1 MENIATTQQ
10 STLDNEQY
18 IALLYTMAKSKSAK
32 RGGSGA
38 AEHAINVFGGMNEQH
53 AQEGSNVIATKVGGA
68 GAAEHA
74 IAVFGNMNEQHA
86 QEGSNVI
93 ATKVGGK
100 SQGGKQQQLEELQ
113 QKLDQAL
120 QQQLQ
125 EQLQQQDGMIGGQQ
139 QQQQEQEQKDKQLQ
153 KLQQLQQLLQQRGG
167 KLNKQQ
173 IQKLDKQLEKQ
184 GGEGILSTIAIPA
197 VLLYANHRYG
207 KRSSNKLTRKGKRL
221 TKNLRRSARK

>member
-1 MENIATTQQ
+1 
-10 STLDNEQY
+10 
-18 IALLYTMAKSKSAK
+18 MAKSKSVK

-38 AEHAINVFGGMNEQH
+38 AD
-53 AQEGSNVIATKVGGA
+53 
-68 GAAEHA
+68 HA

-93 ATKVGGK
+93 ATKVGGAGAADHAIAVFGGMNEQHAQEGSNVIATK
-100 SQGGKQQQLEELQ
+100 VGGQSEGGKQQQLADLQ
-113 QKLDQAL
+113 QKIYQTL
-120 QQQLQ
+120 QQHLQ
-125 EQLQQQDGMIGGQQ
+125 AEAQDFMSGGQQ
-139 QQQQEQEQKDKQLQ
+139 QQQPQQLQ

-173 IQKLDKQLEKQ
+173 IHKLDKQLDKQ
-184 GGEGILSTIAIPA
+184 GGEGILSTITVPA

>member
-1 MENIATTQQ
+1 
-10 STLDNEQY
+10 
-18 IALLYTMAKSKSAK
+18 MAKSKSTK

-38 AEHAINVFGGMNEQH
+38 AEHAIAVFGNMNDQH

-68 GAAEHA
+68 GAADHA

-93 ATKVGGK
+93 ATKIGGK
-100 SQGGKQQQLEELQ
+100 SQGGKQQQLQQLQ
-113 QKLDQAL
+113 QKLNQVLA
-120 QQQLQ
+120 QKEQ
-125 EQLQQQDGMIGGQQ
+125 EQQENIVGGQQ
-139 QQQQEQEQKDKQLQ
+139 QQDGGEQKQLE

-173 IQKLDKQLEKQ
+173 IVKLDKQLEKQ
-184 GGEGILSTIAIPA
+184 GGEGILSTIAVPA

-207 KRSSNKLTRKGKRL
+207 KRSFNKLTRKGKRL

>member
-1 MENIATTQQ
+1 
-10 STLDNEQY
+10 
-18 IALLYTMAKSKSAK
+18 MAKSKSTK

-38 AEHAINVFGGMNEQH
+38 AEHAIAVFGNMNDQH

-68 GAAEHA
+68 GAADHA

-93 ATKVGGK
+93 ATKIGGK
-100 SQGGKQQQLEELQ
+100 SQGGKQQQLQQLQ
-113 QKLDQAL
+113 QKLNQVLA
-120 QQQLQ
+120 QKEQ
-125 EQLQQQDGMIGGQQ
+125 EQQENIVGGQQ
-139 QQQQEQEQKDKQLQ
+139 QQDGGEQKQLE

-173 IQKLDKQLEKQ
+173 IVKLDKQLEKQ
-184 GGEGILSTIAIPA
+184 GGEGILSTIAVPA

>member
-1 MENIATTQQ
+1 
-10 STLDNEQY
+10 
-18 IALLYTMAKSKSAK
+18 MAKSKSTK

-38 AEHAINVFGGMNEQH
+38 AEHAIAVFGNMNDQH

-68 GAAEHA
+68 GAADHA

-93 ATKVGGK
+93 ATKIGGK

-113 QKLDQAL
+113 RKLNQVLAQKE
-120 QQQLQ
+120 Q
-125 EQLQQQDGMIGGQQ
+125 EQQENIVGGQQ
-139 QQQQEQEQKDKQLQ
+139 QQDGGEQKQLE

-173 IQKLDKQLEKQ
+173 IVKLDKQLEKQ
-184 GGEGILSTIAIPA
+184 GGEGILATIAVPA

-207 KRSSNKLTRKGKRL
+207 KRSSNKLTHKGKRL

>member
-1 MENIATTQQ
+1 MDQHRII
-10 STLDNEQY
+10 Y
-18 IALLYTMAKSKSAK
+18 ITIIYRMTKSKSAK

-38 AEHAINVFGGMNEQH
+38 AEHAIKVFGGMNEQH
-53 AQEGSNVIATKVGGA
+53 AQEGSNVIAVKVGGA

-74 IAVFGNMNEQHA
+74 IAVFGNINEQHA
-86 QEGSNVI
+86 QPGSNVI

-100 SQGGKQQQLEELQ
+100 NQGGKQQQLAELQ
-113 QKLDQAL
+113 EKLNQALL
-120 QQQLQ
+120 QQQQVPTL
-125 EQLQQQDGMIGGQQ
+125 EQSGGEQQ
-139 QQQQEQEQKDKQLQ
+139 QQPLE

-173 IQKLDKQLEKQ
+173 LTKLSKQLEQQ
-184 GGEGILSTIAIPA
+184 GGEGILSTIAVPA

>member
-1 MENIATTQQ
+1 
-10 STLDNEQY
+10 
-18 IALLYTMAKSKSAK
+18 MAKSKSAK

-38 AEHAINVFGGMNEQH
+38 AEHAIN
-53 AQEGSNVIATKVGGA
+53 
-68 GAAEHA
+68 
-74 IAVFGNMNEQHA
+74 VFGNMNEQHA

-100 SQGGKQQQLEELQ
+100 REGGKQQQLEELQ

-125 EQLQQQDGMIGGQQ
+125 EQQQQDGMVGGQQ
-139 QQQQEQEQKDKQLQ
+139 QQQEQQEKDKQMQ
-153 KLQQLQQLLQQRGG
+153 KLQKLQQLLQQRGG

-184 GGEGILSTIAIPA
+184 QEGGEGILSTIAVPA

>member
-1 MENIATTQQ
+1 
-10 STLDNEQY
+10 
-18 IALLYTMAKSKSAK
+18 MAKSKITK

-38 AEHAINVFGGMNEQH
+38 AEHAIAVFGNMNDQH

-68 GAAEHA
+68 GAADHA

-93 ATKVGGK
+93 ATKIGGK
-100 SQGGKQQQLEELQ
+100 SQGGKQQQLE
-113 QKLDQAL
+113 
-120 QQQLQ
+120 QLQ
-125 EQLQQQDGMIGGQQ
+125 RKLNQVLAQKEQEQQENIVGGQQ
-139 QQQQEQEQKDKQLQ
+139 QQDGGEQKQLE

-173 IQKLDKQLEKQ
+173 IVKLDKQLEKQQ
-184 GGEGILSTIAIPA
+184 GGEGILSTIAVPA

-207 KRSSNKLTRKGKRL
+207 RRSTSHFTRRGKRL
-221 TKNLRRSARK
+221 TKNLRRRSARK

>member
-1 MENIATTQQ
+1 
-10 STLDNEQY
+10 
-18 IALLYTMAKSKSAK
+18 MAKSKSAK

-53 AQEGSNVIATKVGGA
+53 AQEGSNVIATTVGGA
-68 GAAEHA
+68 GAADHA

-125 EQLQQQDGMIGGQQ
+125 EQLQQQDVMVGGH
-139 QQQQEQEQKDKQLQ
+139 QQEQQQKDKQLQ

-184 GGEGILSTIAIPA
+184 GGEGILSTIAVPA

>member
-1 MENIATTQQ
+1 M
-10 STLDNEQY
+10 D
-18 IALLYTMAKSKSAK
+18 KSKSAK

-53 AQEGSNVIATKVGGA
+53 AQQGSNVIATKVGGA
-68 GAAEHA
+68 GAADHA

-100 SQGGKQQQLEELQ
+100 FQGGKQQQLEQLQ
-113 QKLDQAL
+113 QKLYQTL
-120 QQQLQ
+120 QQYLQ
-125 EQLQQQDGMIGGQQ
+125 EGQEDFMSGGQQ
-139 QQQQEQEQKDKQLQ
+139 QQQQQQDKQLQ

-173 IQKLDKQLEKQ
+173 IQKLNTQLEKQ
-184 GGEGILSTIAIPA
+184 GGEGILSTIAVPA

-221 TKNLRRSARK
+221 TKNLRRSTRK

>member
-1 MENIATTQQ
+1 
-10 STLDNEQY
+10 
-18 IALLYTMAKSKSAK
+18 MANSKSSK

-38 AEHAINVFGGMNEQH
+38 AEHAIAVFGNMNEQH
-53 AQEGSNVIATKVGGA
+53 AQEGSNVIATKVGGS

-100 SQGGKQQQLEELQ
+100 SQGGKQQQLQELQ
-113 QKLDQAL
+113 QKLNEVLAQKE
-120 QQQLQ
+120 Q
-125 EQLQQQDGMIGGQQ
+125 EQEQHQNVIVGGQQ
-139 QQQQEQEQKDKQLQ
+139 QDKQLQ

-173 IQKLDKQLEKQ
+173 IEKLDKQLEQQ
-184 GGEGILSTIAIPA
+184 GGEGVLSTIVVPA

>member
-1 MENIATTQQ
+1 
-10 STLDNEQY
+10 
-18 IALLYTMAKSKSAK
+18 MAKSKSAK

-68 GAAEHA
+68 GAADHA

-125 EQLQQQDGMIGGQQ
+125 EQLQQQDVMVGGH
-139 QQQQEQEQKDKQLQ
+139 QQEQQQKDKQLQ

-184 GGEGILSTIAIPA
+184 GGEGILSTIAVPA

>member
-1 MENIATTQQ
+1 
-10 STLDNEQY
+10 
-18 IALLYTMAKSKSAK
+18 MAKSKSFK
-32 RGGSGA
+32 KGGSGA
-38 AEHAINVFGGMNEQH
+38 ADHAIKVFGGINEQH
-53 AQEGSNVIATKVGGA
+53 AQPGSNVIATKVGGA

-74 IAVFGNMNEQHA
+74 ISVFGNMNEQHA

-100 SQGGKQQQLEELQ
+100 SQGGKQQQLQELQ
-113 QKLDQAL
+113 QKLNQAL
-120 QQQLQ
+120 QQQQ
-125 EQLQQQDGMIGGQQ
+125 ESLMGQSGGESQQPL
-139 QQQQEQEQKDKQLQ
+139 E

-167 KLNKQQ
+167 RLNKQQ
-173 IQKLDKQLEKQ
+173 IEKLDKQLEQQ

-221 TKNLRRSARK
+221 TKNLRRSARN